1 MTDLR
6 EQEMQSQIDALSS
19 TAENWKNTA
28 KNLKTENQMLKA
40 QVAQL
45 QKMVYGSRTEKTK
58 RILPETADGQLNLFN
73 EAEVEAKRNAPE
85 PCIEVPAH
93 QRRKKQ
99 KDHTAELLAKFPH
112 EERLITL
119 PEEERVCKRCGT
131 ALTSMGKEKIR
142 TEIEF
147 IPAKVNVIDY
157 YRESFQCLACRKE
170 AHFSIEKP
178 AMPQPVIA
186 KSIASPSSVAHVMV
200 QKYQQSMP
208 LYRQEREWKEIGI
221 PLSRAT
227 LANWVIRPAEDW
239 LMPLVSRLQQDLLQQ
254 DVIHA
259 DETPVQ
265 VHKEKGRKNP
275 AKSYMWVFSSGEY
288 EQAHPIR
295 LYEYQP
301 GRSGSY
307 AEDFLKG
314 FNGILQTDGYTG
326 YQKAPC
332 HAHAL
337 CWAHARRYFI
347 EAIPPDLPKED
358 LLGSI
363 CKKAIE
369 QINELFAIDKGLA
382 GLTKEEREEQRL
394 QLEKEKLE
402 AYFAWLQDI
411 ELNVLPKSKLG
422 KAVQYSLSH
431 KEALQAFL
439 KSGNAALSNNICE
452 RAIRNFTIGRK
463 NWLFSDSPKGAKA
476 SAAVYSIIETANAN
490 GLNPFQYL
498 KYLFEHLPNADIKRH
513 PEHLDDVLPWNETIQ
528 QNCK

>member
-265 VHKEKGRKNP
+265 VHKEKG
-275 AKSYMWVFSSGEY
+275 
-288 EQAHPIR
+288 
-295 LYEYQP
+295 
-301 GRSGSY
+301 
-307 AEDFLKG
+307 
-314 FNGILQTDGYTG
+314 
-326 YQKAPC
+326 
-332 HAHAL
+332 
-337 CWAHARRYFI
+337 
-347 EAIPPDLPKED
+347 
-358 LLGSI
+358 
-363 CKKAIE
+363 
-369 QINELFAIDKGLA
+369 
-382 GLTKEEREEQRL
+382 
-394 QLEKEKLE
+394 
-402 AYFAWLQDI
+402 
-411 ELNVLPKSKLG
+411 
-422 KAVQYSLSH
+422 
-431 KEALQAFL
+431 
-439 KSGNAALSNNICE
+439 
-452 RAIRNFTIGRK
+452 
-463 NWLFSDSPKGAKA
+463 
-476 SAAVYSIIETANAN
+476 
-490 GLNPFQYL
+490 
-498 KYLFEHLPNADIKRH
+498 
-513 PEHLDDVLPWNETIQ
+513 
-528 QNCK
+528 

>member
-6 EQEMQSQIDALSS
+6 EQEMQSRIDALS
-19 TAENWKNTA
+19 NTNQ
-28 KNLKTENQMLKA
+28 NLQTENQMLKA
-40 QVAQL
+40 QIAQL

-73 EAEVEAKRNAPE
+73 EAEIEAKRNAPE

-112 EERLITL
+112 EECLITL
-119 PEEERVCKRCGT
+119 PEEERICKRCGT

-147 IPAKVNVIDY
+147 IPAKVKVIDY

-227 LANWVIRPAEDW
+227 LANWIIRPAEDW
-239 LMPLVSRLQQDLLQQ
+239 LMPLVSRLRQGLLEQ

-288 EQAHPIR
+288 EQARIPSASTSIS
-295 LYEYQP
+295 P
-301 GRSGSY
+301 AAAAATPKNFSKGST
-307 AEDFLKG
+307 ASCR
-314 FNGILQTDGYTG
+314 QTATPATRKYPATHMPSAGHMQGGTSSRPFR
-326 YQKAPC
+326 QICRKKTSSAASAKKPSS
-332 HAHAL
+332 
-337 CWAHARRYFI
+337 
-347 EAIPPDLPKED
+347 ESTSSLP
-358 LLGSI
+358 ST
-363 CKKAIE
+363 
-369 QINELFAIDKGLA
+369 KGLQGSKKKSA
-382 GLTKEEREEQRL
+382 KNSVSSLKKRSSRL
-394 QLEKEKLE
+394 ISHGFRTLSR
-402 AYFAWLQDI
+402 
-411 ELNVLPKSKLG
+411 KSC
-422 KAVQYSLSH
+422 QNPSLARPS
-431 KEALQAFL
+431 
-439 KSGNAALSNNICE
+439 S
-452 RAIRNFTIGRK
+452 T
-463 NWLFSDSPKGAKA
+463 P
-476 SAAVYSIIETANAN
+476 
-490 GLNPFQYL
+490 
-498 KYLFEHLPNADIKRH
+498 
-513 PEHLDDVLPWNETIQ
+513 
-528 QNCK
+528 

>member
-6 EQEMQSQIDALSS
+6 EQEMQSRIDALSS
-19 TAENWKNTA
+19 TNQ
-28 KNLKTENQMLKA
+28 NLKTENQMLKA
-40 QVAQL
+40 QIAQL
-45 QKMVYGSRTEKTK
+45 QKIVYGSRTEKTK
-58 RILPETADGQLNLFN
+58 RILPEHADEQLNLFN
-73 EAEVEAKRNAPE
+73 EAEVEAKKNAPE

-112 EERLITL
+112 EERVITL

-131 ALTSMGKEKIR
+131 ILTSMGKEKIR

-147 IPAKVNVIDY
+147 IPAKVKVIDY

-170 AHFSIEKP
+170 EHFSIEKP
-178 AMPQPVIA
+178 TMPQPVIA
-186 KSIASPSSVAHVMV
+186 KSIASPSTVAHVMV
-200 QKYQQSMP
+200 QKYLQAMP

-239 LMPLVSRLQQDLLQQ
+239 LVPLVSRLRQSLLQQ

-288 EQAHPIR
+288 EKMHPIR

-326 YQKAPC
+326 YQKVPC
-332 HAHAL
+332 QAHAL
-337 CWAHARRYFI
+337 CWAHARRYFV
-347 EAIPPDLPKED
+347 EAIPPDLREED
-358 LLGSI
+358 LFGSI
-363 CKKAIE
+363 CKEAIE
-369 QINELFAIDKGLA
+369 RINEFFAIDKKLA
-382 GLTKEEREEQRL
+382 GLPTKERAKQRL

-402 AYFAWLQDI
+402 AYFAWLQQV
-411 ELNVLPKSKLG
+411 EPKVLPKSKLG

-431 KEALQAFL
+431 KKELQAFL

-476 SAAVYSIIETANAN
+476 SAAVYSIIETAKAN

-498 KYLFEHLPNADIKRH
+498 RYLFEQLPNADIQRH
-513 PEHLDDVLPWNETIQ
+513 PEHLDDILPWNETIQ